1 MNEGKQ
7 SNGLESV
14 TPEQFAELVGSAEN
28 DDQIKEV
35 IHSVGT
41 DETLKRIFEGF
52 EERFMADKATGVEAD
67 VVFHIDDDGTEHSYT
82 VSIKDGACSTTPEA
96 TANPKTTLKTDL
108 PSFVKLVAGKEDG
121 VKLFMAGKLR
131 VSGDLMFAQ
140 RFITLFDRPT
150 SA

>member
-1 MNEGKQ
+1 MNEGQQ

-14 TPEQFAELVGSAEN
+14 TPEQFAELVGAAEN

-41 DETLKRIFEGF
+41 EETLKRIFEGF
-52 EERFMADKATGVEAD
+52 EERFMADKAKDVEAD
-67 VVFHIDDDGTEHSYT
+67 VVFNINDDGSEHAYT
-82 VSIKDGACSTTPEA
+82 VSIKNGTCSTSPQA
-96 TANPKTTLKTDL
+96 TDNPKTTLKTDL

-140 RFITLFDRPT
+140 RFITMFDRPT
-150 SA
+150 G